1 MGNISNCKRSFE
13 VTSVKAISNIKMSGE
28 EVQQVDDESGA
39 APKKTEAKGKKKAE
53 AKDRK
58 KSSVKKSGKSEPK
71 KMTYLDM
78 VTEAIVTLKDRTG
91 SSRQAIIRYIV
102 ETHKVEASKLVHVRK
117 AIATGMEKGILK
129 PARPSGKG
137 AGSYRVVKQEKPVAR
152 KSSKI
157 INKNLQK
164 KNIKQPVKTKAAKKD
179 VKKTSNKKSAAKA
192 VKKPTAKKTADKKPA
207 PSKKAAKPVKAGN
220 KTEKAAKKK
229 AK

>member
-1 MGNISNCKRSFE
+1 MG
-13 VTSVKAISNIKMSGE
+13 TDLKMSE
-28 EVQQVDDESGA
+28 EGVQQANDESVA
-39 APKKTEAKGKKKAE
+39 VPRKTEGKIKKKVE
-53 AKDRK
+53 AKDKK
-58 KSSVKKSGKSEPK
+58 KSSAKKSGKSEPK

-137 AGSYRVVKQEKPVAR
+137 AGSFRVVKQEKPVAR
-152 KSSKI
+152 KTSKI

-164 KNIKQPVKTKAAKKD
+164 KTIKQPVKTKAAKKD
-179 VKKTSNKKSAAKA
+179 VPKKTSNKKTVAKA
-192 VKKPTAKKTADKKPA
+192 VRKPTAKKTADKKPA
-207 PSKKAAKPVKAGN
+207 ASKKAAKPVKAGN

>member
-1 MGNISNCKRSFE
+1 MGE
-13 VTSVKAISNIKMSGE
+13 VTSVEAISNLKMSE
-28 EVQQVDDESGA
+28 EAVQQVNDNSTA
-39 APKKTEAKGKKKAE
+39 APKKSEAKTKKKAE
-53 AKDRK
+53 AKDKK
-58 KSSVKKSGKSEPK
+58 KSSVKKSAKSESK
-71 KMTYLDM
+71 KMTHLDM
-78 VTEAIVTLKDRTG
+78 VTEAIVTMKDRTG

-137 AGSYRVVKQEKPVAR
+137 AGSFRVVKQEKPVAR

-164 KNIKQPVKTKAAKKD
+164 KTIKQPVKTKAAKKD
-179 VKKTSNKKSAAKA
+179 VAKKTSIKKSVAKA
-192 VKKPTAKKTADKKPA
+192 VKKPTAKKTAKKPV
-207 PSKKAAKPVKAGN
+207 PSKKAAKPAKAEN
-220 KTEKAAKKK
+220 KSAKAAKKN

>member
-1 MGNISNCKRSFE
+1 MGE
-13 VTSVKAISNIKMSGE
+13 VTSVEAISNLKMSVE
-28 EVQQVDDESGA
+28 AVQQVNNEAGV

-53 AKDRK
+53 AKDKK
-58 KSSVKKSGKSEPK
+58 KSSVKKSGKPEPK
-71 KMTYLDM
+71 QMTYLDM
-78 VTEAIVTLKDRTG
+78 VTEAIVAMKDRTG

-137 AGSYRVVKQEKPVAR
+137 AGSFRVVKQEKPVAR
-152 KSSKI
+152 KASKI

-164 KNIKQPVKTKAAKKD
+164 KSIKQPVKTKAAKKD
-179 VKKTSNKKSAAKA
+179 VAKKTSNKKSATKA

-207 PSKKAAKPVKAGN
+207 PKKATKPVKAGN

-229 AK
+229 KAK

>member
-1 MGNISNCKRSFE
+1 MGINAEYMGE
-13 VTSVKAISNIKMSGE
+13 VTSVEAISILIMSE
-28 EVQQVDDESGA
+28 EVVQQDNDKSGA
-39 APKKTEAKGKKKAE
+39 APKKTEAKTKKKVE
-53 AKDRK
+53 AKDKK
-58 KSSVKKSGKSEPK
+58 KSSVKKSAKSEPK

-129 PARPSGKG
+129 PARSSGKG
-137 AGSYRVVKQEKPVAR
+137 AGSFRVVKQEKPVAR

-164 KNIKQPVKTKAAKKD
+164 KTIKQPVKTKAAKKA
-179 VKKTSNKKSAAKA
+179 VAKKTSNKKSVAKA
-192 VKKPTAKKTADKKPA
+192 VKKPAAKKTADKKLA
-207 PSKKAAKPVKAGN
+207 PSKKAAKPAKAGN
-220 KTEKAAKKK
+220 KTGKATKKNAK
-229 AK
+229 

>member
-1 MGNISNCKRSFE
+1 MG
-13 VTSVKAISNIKMSGE
+13 TDLKMSE
-28 EVQQVDDESGA
+28 EGVQQANDESVA
-39 APKKTEAKGKKKAE
+39 VPKKTEAKTKKKVE
-53 AKDRK
+53 AKDKK
-58 KSSVKKSGKSEPK
+58 KSSAKKSGKSEPK

-137 AGSYRVVKQEKPVAR
+137 AGSYRVVKQEKPGA
-152 KSSKI
+152 KKTSKI

-164 KNIKQPVKTKAAKKD
+164 KTIKQPIKTKAAKKD
-179 VKKTSNKKSAAKA
+179 V
-192 VKKPTAKKTADKKPA
+192 P
-207 PSKKAAKPVKAGN
+207 
-220 KTEKAAKKK
+220 
-229 AK
+229 

>member
-1 MGNISNCKRSFE
+1 MGNNFLTCQE
-13 VTSVKAISNIKMSGE
+13 VTSVKAISNLKMSE
-28 EVQQVDDESGA
+28 EVVQQVNDKSGA
-39 APKKTEAKGKKKAE
+39 APKKSEAKTKKKVE
-53 AKDRK
+53 AKDKK
-58 KSSVKKSGKSEPK
+58 KSSVKKSAKSEPK

-78 VTEAIVTLKDRTG
+78 VTEAIVTMKDRTG
-91 SSRQAIIRYIV
+91 SSRKAIIKYIV

-117 AIATGMEKGILK
+117 AIATGIEKGILK
-129 PARPSGKG
+129 PARSSGKG
-137 AGSYRVVKQEKPVAR
+137 AGSFRVVKQEKPVAK

-164 KNIKQPVKTKAAKKD
+164 KNIKRPVKTKAAKKD
-179 VKKTSNKKSAAKA
+179 VAKKTSNKKSAAKA